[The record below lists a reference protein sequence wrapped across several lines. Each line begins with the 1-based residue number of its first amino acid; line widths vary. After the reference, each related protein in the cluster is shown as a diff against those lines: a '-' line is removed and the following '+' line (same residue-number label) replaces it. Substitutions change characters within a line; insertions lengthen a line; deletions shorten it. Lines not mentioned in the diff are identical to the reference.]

1 MNVSAPTP
9 SPLVDGVDVDAV
21 AGAARACPG
30 VDDLLGG
37 FPEVAT
43 YLPGRRVTG
52 VRITDDTVELCL
64 RADWGVPLYEVGA
77 AVQHAVAPL
86 AGRRSVDVTIAEV
99 TDPPAA
105 RRTTSEQPAALG
117 PQQPSA
123 HPAETPAGAHGDPLM
138 SQANPG
144 AHPARPLLA
153 ATPEPP

>member
-64 RADWGVPLYEVGA
+64 RADWGSRCTRSARRYSTRL
-77 AVQHAVAPL
+77 HHWR
-86 AGRRSVDVTIAEV
+86 AGDPSTSPSPRSPTLRQPGGPRRSS
-99 TDPPAA
+99 PPLSGHNSL
-105 RRTTSEQPAALG
+105 RRTPPKHLPG
-117 PQQPSA
+117 P
-123 HPAETPAGAHGDPLM
+123 T
-138 SQANPG
+138 
-144 AHPARPLLA
+144 
-153 ATPEPP
+153 ATR